1 VLKLRKV
8 ELFGFKS
15 FADKTPITFSG
26 TGITCI
32 VGPNGCGKSNVVD
45 AISWVL
51 GEQSKKML
59 RAENMSDC
67 IFNGTAKR
75 PPMGLS
81 EVSLTLVD
89 PELIEA
95 AKKVAAAPAAMDE
108 GSETAE
114 AGAEPGPVV
123 VAETANEMVLELDEA
138 AGPVILDP
146 ITHVTGE
153 VTTTVEDGFV
163 VVTSSAEYSTDVNG
177 ETGEVAADTGMDTPV
192 QITAEAD
199 AHDAASDSAI
209 VTDSLPAHKFKK
221 KRSTE
226 KPAALTMKV
235 GEVVVGRRLYRSGQ
249 SEYVIN
255 GRVARLRDVQELFSG
270 LGLGPDS
277 YAIIEQGRIGLIL
290 NSKPM
295 DRRAIIEE
303 AAGITMYKTKRRLAE
318 AKLEASKVNL
328 SRIHDILV
336 EVEKQLASLK
346 RQASKARRY
355 AELREQMRGS
365 LRIVLASK
373 AQHLDIEAVRLENL
387 LREMETV
394 ESRDAIAVHE
404 LEGEQERLSNRS
416 YELDEEL
423 RQTQNLLSQAALELD
438 RAENRITFNQE
449 QVAQISSR
457 EMRVGIE
464 LEQAQRIAA
473 DLSTRMAAH
482 REAVVALREQ
492 TATLETNLREG
503 AEQAAAAVAEQAR
516 LDGRIAELRTLSAR
530 LGEDSAR
537 QHAESLQADEAAAR
551 HTAAEEQR
559 SEAMRAVEVECAQL
573 AEKVSMGEATF
584 TEAETLAQTL
594 GVTVR
599 ESQASLAEQ
608 RKNHQEA
615 AAQLEKMREM
625 LSGER
630 ARQASIEKILSERA
644 YTADAVQKLFS
655 GHANGDAGGGTANDF
670 RAVGLLADYAEV
682 QEQYEAAIEQFLR
695 EELEYVVVE
704 SFDQARAGVALLR
717 DEMGGRATFFVDS
730 LNKLN
735 LSITEADASLPLPE
749 GVLGRLD
756 RLVEFREPLGAAA
769 KHFLTRLRTAYVVEN
784 ADVAQQ
790 LAFENPHSYY
800 LTPEGTTYHGRM
812 VSGGRAGEAGPLA
825 LKREMRQHES
835 EVAKLENA
843 VSTRQVEMARIDGD
857 IAAGEIAVTA
867 AIAQQMEAEKSLVAA
882 RLQRDQSRA
891 ELKRI
896 ETQFAADRE
905 EITRLRQQAQ
915 TARERAE
922 KARAEHTEAM
932 RSREAAEME
941 SAHANETLVRLRAE
955 HQAMQESVVA
965 RREEL
970 AMISERLTSAE
981 TAEGRLTEE
990 IAMAMERVNTL
1001 ATQRETMT
1009 EEKAELETSCAQLSL
1024 QAEELGKEKTRLTE
1038 LKAAQEVEWEAS
1050 RTRMSFVDEEVRTK
1064 RTSLEELRA
1073 ERSQRQI
1080 EKARSDADRDYLRQT
1095 CVAELNAQPE
1105 ELIMQEP
1112 ALLVGEDLV
1121 AAETN
1126 YNEMKARVEAMGPVN
1141 MMALEEFKEC
1151 EERDTFMRKEREDL
1165 VASIQNT
1172 QMTINELDTI
1182 SKQKFEEAFNFI
1194 NAHFAIAFQSL
1205 FGGGHGEMRM
1215 GEADSSGEA
1224 GIDIAAQP
1232 PGKRLQNILLLSG
1245 GEKALTALAL
1255 LIGVFKYKPSPFC
1268 ILDEVDAPLDEAN
1281 VGRFNRM
1288 LREMCDKT
1296 QFIVVTHNRRTMEMG
1311 SVLYG
1316 VTMQE
1321 PGVSKMVSVKWEE
1334 AEPAAMAASAS
1345 NAA

>member
-1 VLKLRKV
+1 MLKLRKV

-15 FADKTPITFSG
+15 FCEKTPITFSG

-59 RAENMSDC
+59 RAEAMSDC

-81 EVSLTLVD
+81 EVTLTLVD
-89 PELIEA
+89 PDLVDAMRKI
-95 AKKVAAAPAAMDE
+95 AAAPVTIETEVTVVDIPPAPVAE
-108 GSETAE
+108 GDAE
-114 AGAEPGPVV
+114 AENAEPLIV
-123 VAETANEMVLELDEA
+123 
-138 AGPVILDP
+138 DP
-146 ITHVTGE
+146 TTHVTGD
-153 VTTTVEDGFV
+153 VTTSIEDGFV
-163 VVTSSAEYSTDVNG
+163 VVTSTQEYSTDVTEPG
-177 ETGEVAADTGMDTPV
+177 AIEPSATESEPVAT
-192 QITAEAD
+192 EATVEEPS
-199 AHDAASDSAI
+199 AAS
-209 VTDSLPAHKFKK
+209 KFKK
-221 KRSTE
+221 KRAAE
-226 KPAALTMKV
+226 KHAPSMKP

-277 YAIIEQGRIGLIL
+277 YAIIEQGRIGQIL

-328 SRIHDILV
+328 SRVHDILV

-355 AELREQMRGS
+355 ADLREQMRGS

-373 AQHLDIEAVRLENL
+373 AQHLDIEAVRLESL
-387 LREMETV
+387 LREMDAA
-394 ESRDAIAVHE
+394 ESREATVVHE
-404 LEGEQERLSNRS
+404 LDGEQERLSHRS
-416 YELDEEL
+416 YELDAEL
-423 RQTQNLLSQAALELD
+423 RQTQNLLSQVALDLD
-438 RAENRITFNQE
+438 RAENRMTFNRE
-449 QVAQISSR
+449 QMAQIDSR
-457 EMRVGIE
+457 EMRMSVE
-464 LEQAQRIAA
+464 LEQAQRMAA
-473 DLSTRMAAH
+473 ELSARMAAH
-482 REAVVALREQ
+482 REAVTALREQ
-492 TATLETNLREG
+492 TSMLETTLREST
-503 AEQAAAAVAEQAR
+503 EMAAAGVAEQHR
-516 LDGRIAELRTLSAR
+516 LDMRISELRTLASR
-530 LGEDSAR
+530 MGEDSAR
-537 QHAESLQADEAAAR
+537 QHAEAVQAEDAAAR
-551 HTAAEEQR
+551 HTTAEEQR
-559 SEAMRAVEVECAQL
+559 SEALRTVETECARL
-573 AEKVSMGEATF
+573 TEKVGASETAFG
-584 TEAETLAQTL
+584 EAETLAKTL
-594 GVTVR
+594 GETVR
-599 ESQASLAEQ
+599 TAQAQLADS
-608 RKNHQEA
+608 RRNHQEST
-615 AAQLEKMREM
+615 QKLETLRES

-644 YTADAVQKLFS
+644 YTADAVQKLFG
-655 GHANGDAGGGTANDF
+655 GHANSDGTSTEF
-670 RAVGLLADYAEV
+670 HAVGLLADYAEV

-695 EELEYVVVE
+695 DELEYVVVE
-704 SFDQARAGVALLR
+704 SFDQARAGIMLLR

-730 LNKLN
+730 LNKLG
-735 LSITEADASLPLPE
+735 LSTPEADGSLPLPA

-756 RLVEFREPLGAAA
+756 RLVDFRDPLGPAA
-769 KHFLTRLRTAYVVEN
+769 KHFLTKLRTAYIAEN
-784 ADVAQQ
+784 AEIAER
-790 LAFENPHSYY
+790 LANENPHSYY
-800 LTPEGTTYHGRM
+800 LTPDGTCYHGRM

-825 LKREMRQHES
+825 LKREMRQHEAEVTRLEVSVS
-835 EVAKLENA
+835 ERHSEMTRLEA
-843 VSTRQVEMARIDGD
+843 E
-857 IAAGEIAVTA
+857 IAAGEAEVTS
-867 AIAQQMEAEKSLVAA
+867 AIARQMEAEKSLVAA
-882 RLQRDQSRA
+882 RLECDQAKS

-896 ETQFAADRE
+896 ESQFAADRE
-905 EITRLRQQAQ
+905 EIVRLRTQAQ

-922 KARAEHTEAM
+922 KLRTEHAEAM
-932 RSREAAEME
+932 RAREAAEME
-941 SAHANETLVRLRAE
+941 SAEASEKLTRLRQE
-955 HQAMQESVVA
+955 YQAMQENVVA

-970 AMISERLTSAE
+970 ATMSERLASAE
-981 TAEGRLTEE
+981 TAETRLTEE
-990 IAMAMERVNTL
+990 IAQSLERVNAL
-1001 ATQRETMT
+1001 SSQHATMT
-1009 EEKAELETSCAQLSL
+1009 AEKAELDSACGQLAV
-1024 QAEELGKEKTRLTE
+1024 QAEALGQDKTRLTE
-1038 LKAAQEVEWEAS
+1038 LKAAQEVEWEQA
-1050 RTRMSFVDEEVRTK
+1050 RTRMSYVEEEVRTK
-1064 RTSLEELRA
+1064 RNALEELRA

-1105 ELIMQEP
+1105 ELIAQEP

-1151 EERDTFMRKEREDL
+1151 EERDTFLRKEREDL

-1172 QMTINELDTI
+1172 QLTITELDQV
-1182 SKQKFEEAFNFI
+1182 SRQKFEEAFTFI
-1194 NAHFAIAFQSL
+1194 NAQFAVAFQSL

-1255 LIGVFKYKPSPFC
+1255 LIAVFKYKPSPFC

-1288 LREMCDKT
+1288 LTDMCDKT
-1296 QFIVVTHNRRTMEMG
+1296 QFIVVTHNRKTMEMG

-1321 PGVSKMVSVKWEE
+1321 PGVSKLVSVKWEE
-1334 AEPAAMAASAS
+1334 TEALAAKAS